1 MKELASLLPYGWK
14 YRYRLAGGLAFV
26 IISNYFNVLSPQM
39 TGFVI
44 DFVQRALDLPGYKA
58 DSGTASYDR
67 LVLFFTKQI
76 EALQPGLAGVVAICG
91 LTILLFA
98 LLRGFFLFLMRQTI
112 IVMSRHVEFE
122 QKNQIYSHYQKL
134 DISFFKQHRTGDL
147 MNRIA
152 EDVSR
157 VRMLTGPAIMYVANL
172 IAVISLSVYFML
184 KRDAQLTLYVL
195 MPLPILAVAI
205 YYINTIINHR
215 SERIQESLSTL
226 TTQAQEAY
234 SGIRIIKSFVQE
246 NAIVSFYKKLSA
258 SYRKEV
264 LGLVKVEALYF
275 PSISLLIGVS
285 TLLTIMIGGLY
296 YINDERGVG
305 INTIV
310 EFVMYINMLTFPVSA
325 IGLTASMIQRAAAS
339 QKRINEFL
347 SRQPAIFDL
356 STASPLEIQGSIE
369 LDNVSF
375 TYPDSGVQAL
385 KNISLKIKKGERL
398 AIVGRT
404 GSGKSTLVQLMLRL
418 FEPTTGRILI
428 DQVPLQH
435 IGLQS
440 LRNQIGYVPQDV
452 FLFSDTV
459 ANNIAFGIKT
469 ENLVMIKEAAVSAA
483 IDQEIESFPRGYNT
497 MIGERGVMLS
507 GGQKQRI
514 SIARALIKQPALLL
528 FDDCLSAVDV
538 QTEQKIAAHL
548 DGALA
553 DKTAIFVTHRVYS
566 HLQIDKVVVLEEGRL
581 VEEGSPNELMAQG
594 GYYAELVKTQREISL
609 DS

>member
-1 MKELASLLPYGWK
+1 MKELATLLPFGWK

-26 IISNYFNVLSPQM
+26 FVSNYFNVLSPQI

-44 DFVQRALDLPGYKA
+44 DYVQRSLQLPGYHA
-58 DSGTASYDR
+58 DKGTAAYDR
-67 LVLFFTKQI
+67 LVLFFTHYI
-76 EALQPGLAGVVAICG
+76 ESKAPGLATVVAICG
-91 LTILLFA
+91 LTILFFA

-112 IVMSRHVEFE
+112 IVMSRHIEFE
-122 QKNQIYSHYQKL
+122 QKNQIYTHYQKL
-134 DISFFKQHRTGDL
+134 DAGFFKQHRTGDL
-147 MNRIA
+147 MNRIS

-157 VRMLTGPAIMYVANL
+157 VRMFTGPAIMYIANL

-184 KRDAQLTLYVL
+184 RRDAQLTMYVL
-195 MPLPILAVAI
+195 APLPILAVAI
-205 YYINTIINHR
+205 YYINTIIHRR

-234 SGIRIIKSFVQE
+234 SGIRVIKSFVQE
-246 NAIVSFYKKLSA
+246 NAIFNYYKKLSA
-258 SYRKEV
+258 DYRKEV

-296 YINDERGVG
+296 YIKGDQGIGV
-305 INTIV
+305 NTIV

-347 SRQPAIFDL
+347 AQQPAITDKAL
-356 STASPLEIQGSIE
+356 AEPLDIRGSLQLE
-369 LDNVSF
+369 QVSF

-385 KNISLKIKKGERL
+385 KNISFKVNKGERV
-398 AIVGRT
+398 AIVGKT
-404 GSGKSTLVQLMLRL
+404 GSGKSTLVQLLLRL
-418 FEPTTGRILI
+418 YEPTTGRILI
-428 DQVPLQH
+428 DERPIQQ
-435 IGLQS
+435 IQLQS
-440 LRNQIGYVPQDV
+440 LRKQLGYVPQDV
-452 FLFSDTV
+452 FLFSDTI
-459 ANNIAFGIKT
+459 ANNISFGIKT
-469 ENLVMIKEAAVSAA
+469 NNSPTIKLAAQAAA
-483 IDQEIESFPRGYNT
+483 IDQEIESFPHGYQT

-514 SIARALIKQPALLL
+514 SIARALIKQPSLLL

-538 QTEQKIAAHL
+538 QTEQKIAAYL

-553 DKTAIFVTHRVYS
+553 NKTAIFVTHRIYT
-566 HLQIDKVVVLEEGRL
+566 HLRIDKVLVLDGGAI
-581 VEEGSPNELMAQG
+581 VEEGNPGELMARG
-594 GYYAELVKTQREISL
+594 GFYAELVKKQREVS
-609 DS
+609 SGA

>member
-1 MKELASLLPYGWK
+1 MKELATLLPFGWK

-26 IISNYFNVLSPQM
+26 FVSNYFNVLSPQI

-44 DFVQRALDLPGYKA
+44 DYVQRSLQLPGYHA
-58 DSGTASYDR
+58 DKGTAAYDR
-67 LVLFFTKQI
+67 LVLFFTHYI
-76 EALQPGLAGVVAICG
+76 ESKAPGLATVVAICG
-91 LTILLFA
+91 LTILFFA

-112 IVMSRHVEFE
+112 IVMSRHIEFE
-122 QKNQIYSHYQKL
+122 QKNQIYTHYQKL
-134 DISFFKQHRTGDL
+134 DAGFFKQHRTGDL
-147 MNRIA
+147 MNRIS

-157 VRMLTGPAIMYVANL
+157 VRMFTGPAIMYIANL

-184 KRDAQLTLYVL
+184 RRDAQLTMYVL
-195 MPLPILAVAI
+195 APLPILAVAI
-205 YYINTIINHR
+205 YYINTIIHRR

-234 SGIRIIKSFVQE
+234 SGIRVIKSFVQE
-246 NAIVSFYKKLSA
+246 NAIFNYYKKLSA
-258 SYRKEV
+258 DYRKEV

-296 YINDERGVG
+296 YIKGDQGIGV
-305 INTIV
+305 NTIV

-347 SRQPAIFDL
+347 AQQPAITDKAL
-356 STASPLEIQGSIE
+356 AEPLDIKGSLQLE
-369 LDNVSF
+369 QVSF

-385 KNISLKIKKGERL
+385 KNISFKVNKGERV
-398 AIVGRT
+398 AIVGKT
-404 GSGKSTLVQLMLRL
+404 GSGKSTLVQLLLRL
-418 FEPTTGRILI
+418 YEPTTGRILI
-428 DQVPLQH
+428 DERPIQQ
-435 IGLQS
+435 IQLQS
-440 LRNQIGYVPQDV
+440 LRKQLGYVPQDV
-452 FLFSDTV
+452 FLFSDTI
-459 ANNIAFGIKT
+459 ANNISFGIKT
-469 ENLVMIKEAAVSAA
+469 NNSPTIKLAAQAAA
-483 IDQEIESFPRGYNT
+483 IDQEIESFPHGYQT

-514 SIARALIKQPALLL
+514 SIARALIKQPSLLL

-538 QTEQKIAAHL
+538 QTEQKIAAYL

-553 DKTAIFVTHRVYS
+553 NKTAIFVTHRIYT
-566 HLQIDKVVVLEEGRL
+566 HLRIDKVL
-581 VEEGSPNELMAQG
+581 V
-594 GYYAELVKTQREISL
+594 
-609 DS
+609 